1 MLLALL
7 FIILGVIFLL
17 KNLGIITTG
26 VWGLIWPIFLI
37 LIGVWIFWKKYEWE
51 KWKERIW
58 RKLE

>member
-17 KNLGIITTG
+17 KNLGVVNTG
-26 VWGLIWPIFLI
+26 VWELIWPIFLI
-37 LIGVWIFWKKYEWE
+37 LVGVWIFWKKYEWE

-58 RKLE
+58 KKLE

>member
-17 KNLGIITTG
+17 KNLGVVNTG
-26 VWGLIWPIFLI
+26 VWELIWPIFLI
-37 LIGVWIFWKKYEWE
+37 LVGVWIFWKKYEWE